1 MENLCK
7 ESAKNEHSESWLGSL
22 NYRHKMFAKNLF
34 EACYRLDLITR
45 ELGGEYTEK
54 EIVQLEERPAIA
66 NQLSAYENLLY
77 ANEDILADIYAITLR
92 LETIIKI
99 GNYN

>member
-1 MENLCK
+1 MKNVCK
-7 ESAKNEHSESWLGSL
+7 ESAKKEHSESWLGSL
-22 NYRHKMFAKNLF
+22 NYRHKMFSNKLF

-54 EIVQLEERPAIA
+54 EIVQPEERPVIA
-66 NQLSAYENLLY
+66 NQLSSYENLLY
-77 ANEDILADIYAITLR
+77 NNEDILSDIYAITLR

-99 GNYN
+99 

>member
-1 MENLCK
+1 MENECK
-7 ESAKNEHSESWLGSL
+7 NAKQDCAKKENSESWLGSL
-22 NYRHKMFAKNLF
+22 NYRHKMFSNKLF

-54 EIVQLEERPAIA
+54 EILQLEERPAIA
-66 NQLSAYENLLY
+66 NQLSAYEILLY
-77 ANEDILADIYAITLR
+77 NNEDILADIYAITLR

-99 GNYN
+99 